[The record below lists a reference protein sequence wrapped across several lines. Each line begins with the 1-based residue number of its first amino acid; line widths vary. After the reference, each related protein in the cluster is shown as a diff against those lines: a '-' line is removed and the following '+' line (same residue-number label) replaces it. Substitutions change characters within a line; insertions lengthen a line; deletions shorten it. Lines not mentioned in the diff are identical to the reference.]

1 MPATWIEAQTSG
13 TPPVGR
19 FQHCMEYVQDLNI
32 IVITGGRN
40 DELFMNEILTDICI
54 LSIDNL
60 DRISKLYKI
69 KNRG

>member
-1 MPATWIEAQTSG
+1 
-13 TPPVGR
+13 
-19 FQHCMEYVQDLNI
+19 MEYVQDLNI

-60 DRISKLYKI
+60 DWISKLYKI